1 VYGNTGEKRIG
12 GENVIVRADYLRSLL
27 NREGKYYVKRPVPVL
42 AVQVDDDFIIDTLE
56 GTLIGKKG
64 DYLVMG
70 VKGEL
75 YPVKK
80 DIFEQTYVPVKGKP
94 EERR

>member
-1 VYGNTGEKRIG
+1 M
-12 GENVIVRADYLRSLL
+12 IVKADYLRSLL
-27 NREGKYYVKRPVPVL
+27 NKKGKFYVKRPVPVL
-42 AVQVDDDFIIDTLE
+42 AVQIDDDFVIDTLE
-56 GTLIGKKG
+56 GTLVGKKG

-80 DIFEQTYVPVKGKP
+80 DIFEQTYEPVDRKP
-94 EERR
+94 GDEEESRRRGNVDI

>member
-1 VYGNTGEKRIG
+1 M
-12 GENVIVRADYLRSLL
+12 IVKADYLRSLL
-27 NREGKYYVKRPVPVL
+27 NKKGKFYVKRPVPVL
-42 AVQVDDDFIIDTLE
+42 AVQVDDDFVIDTLE
-56 GTLIGKKG
+56 GTLVGKKG

-80 DIFEQTYVPVKGKP
+80 DIFEQTYEPVDRKP
-94 EERR
+94 KERRKNRRRDNVDI